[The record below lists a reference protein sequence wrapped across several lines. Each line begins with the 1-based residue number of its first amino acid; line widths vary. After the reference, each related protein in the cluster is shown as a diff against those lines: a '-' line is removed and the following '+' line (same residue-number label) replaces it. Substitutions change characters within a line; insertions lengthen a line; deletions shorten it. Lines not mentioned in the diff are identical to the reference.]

1 MITYND
7 IYEAARQERYSDQLQ
22 SLSKNFVVEASK
34 YFKEKKQFTLK
45 ESKEFSGVVDK
56 AKKQFENA
64 ITFFREFISRRRK
77 KILNLVLIA
86 AETGISKR
94 DFENMF
100 DFEKELF
107 EELMKCMDS
116 SDKKLNKILDGDKL
130 EQIRNNELVIFKEDV
145 ESFVGLD
152 AENMGPFEKGQ
163 VVNLPKPIAKILVEG
178 EKVERVIES

>member
-7 IYEAARQERYSDQLQ
+7 IYEAARQERYSEQLQ
-22 SLSKNFVVEASK
+22 PLSKNFIMEVSK

-45 ESKEFSGVVDK
+45 ESEEFSGVIDK
-56 AKKQFENA
+56 TKKQLENA
-64 ITFFREFISRRRK
+64 ITFFKEIIVRRRK

-116 SDKKLNKILDGDKL
+116 SDKKLNKILNGSKL
-130 EQIRNNELVIFKEDV
+130 EEIQNNEMVVFKEDV
-145 ESFVGLD
+145 EGFVGLD

-163 VVNLPKPIAKILVEG
+163 IVNIPKQIAKILAEG
-178 EKVERVIES
+178 GKVEKIYE

>member
-7 IYEAARQERYSDQLQ
+7 IYEAARQERYSDSLQ
-22 SLSKNFVVEASK
+22 PLSKNFVTEVSK
-34 YFKEKKQFTLK
+34 YLKEKKQFTLK
-45 ESKEFSGVVDK
+45 DSREFSGVVDK
-56 AKKQFENA
+56 TKKQLENA
-64 ITFFREFISRRRK
+64 VTFFKELIVRRRK

-94 DFENMF
+94 DFENML

-130 EQIRNNELVIFKEDV
+130 EQVQNNELVIFREDV
-145 ESFVGLD
+145 EGFLGLG
-152 AENMGPFEKGQ
+152 AEKMGPFEKGQ
-163 VVNLPKPIAKILVEG
+163 IVNIPKQIAKILADG
-178 EKVERVIES
+178 GKIEKVFE

>member
-7 IYEAARQERYSDQLQ
+7 IYEAARQERYSEQLQ
-22 SLSKNFVVEASK
+22 PLSKNFVVEISK
-34 YFKEKKQFTLK
+34 YLQEKKQFSIK
-45 ESKEFSGVVDK
+45 ESEEFSGVIDK
-56 AKKQFENA
+56 TKKQFENA
-64 ITFFREFISRRRK
+64 VTFFKELIVRRRK

-107 EELMKCMDS
+107 EELMRCMDF
-116 SDKKLNKILDGDKL
+116 SDKKLNGVLGGDKL
-130 EQIRNNELVIFKEDV
+130 EQIQNNELVLFKEDV
-145 ESFVGLD
+145 GGFMGLD

-163 VVNLPKPIAKILVEG
+163 IANIPKPIAKILSDSGKV
-178 EKVERVIES
+178 EKVLE